1 MSLRNKKEA
10 TEIREHTDELLEEY
24 HALSGA
30 WYCKGTNYLVWDGA
44 IEYWMVNIAFL
55 LLFIAVLVSV
65 SAGKLNIE
73 EDISWAVSWAISAIS
88 WWMLAYASARSHTIG
103 KKSGESTRPDYIIRR
118 FNAKNLRLMLVEENA
133 LEREVRN
140 LRQLTEKGQKVFF
153 EDASKNLAENFPG
166 LQLWRIA
173 RPDERSS
180 CPYYQECHRSIH
192 ECIHHRFGC
201 IVLTNAAGEMCE
213 SFRDNLVGYQE
224 LTQYLTKESFKEKK
238 FELRHKWDEA
248 VKQDV

>member
-73 EDISWAVSWAISAIS
+73 EDISWAVSWAISAI
-88 WWMLAYASARSHTIG
+88 
-103 KKSGESTRPDYIIRR
+103 
-118 FNAKNLRLMLVEENA
+118 
-133 LEREVRN
+133 
-140 LRQLTEKGQKVFF
+140 
-153 EDASKNLAENFPG
+153 
-166 LQLWRIA
+166 
-173 RPDERSS
+173 
-180 CPYYQECHRSIH
+180 
-192 ECIHHRFGC
+192 
-201 IVLTNAAGEMCE
+201 
-213 SFRDNLVGYQE
+213 
-224 LTQYLTKESFKEKK
+224 
-238 FELRHKWDEA
+238 
-248 VKQDV
+248 